1 MHAQFRVDGQAIM
14 AMDSAEAEASFN
26 EALSLMVYC
35 EDQAEIDRLWTA
47 LSAVP
52 EAEACGWLKDRFGVS
67 WQIDPRALG
76 EMLASGDAPAK
87 ERMFAAVW
95 SMKKLDLAAIE
106 RAYAGTE
113 TVQS

>member
-1 MHAQFRVDGQAIM
+1 MHAQLRVDGQAIM

-26 EALSLMVYC
+26 EAVSLIVNC
-35 EDQAEIDRLWTA
+35 EDQAEVDRLWAA

-52 EAEACGWLKDRFGVS
+52 AAEACGWLKDRFGVS
-67 WQIDPRALG
+67 WQIDPRSLG
-76 EMLASGDAPAK
+76 EMLASGDTPAK

-106 RAYAGTE
+106 RAFAGTE
-113 TVQS
+113 TVR